1 MYLFYTTW
9 SPCLTRR
16 KRSRLQISMM
26 ESIIAMPFLAMKMD
40 SSLPNLKNT
49 TARITKNGRFTK
61 TI

>member
-9 SPCLTRR
+9 SSCLTRR

-40 SSLPNLKNT
+40 SSLPN
-49 TARITKNGRFTK
+49 
-61 TI
+61 